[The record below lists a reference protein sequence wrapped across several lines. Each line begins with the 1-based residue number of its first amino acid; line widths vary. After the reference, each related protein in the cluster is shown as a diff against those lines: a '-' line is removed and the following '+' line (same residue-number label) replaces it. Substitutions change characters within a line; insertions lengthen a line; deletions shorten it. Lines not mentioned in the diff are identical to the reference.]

1 VHPVRLLTHL
11 GGTADRQTLLRGT
24 TRRRLESAVCH
35 GEVVKV
41 ARGRYALAAVP
52 QAAKAAA
59 RLSGVASHVSA
70 ASLHDWKVAVVPER
84 PQIIVPRNRKVDRR
98 DRAGHEIR
106 WRDVTSGERE
116 RRVTDPY
123 RTVLDC
129 ARDLPF
135 SHALAVADSAL
146 RQRDIDRDRLVE
158 LAHAS
163 PARGHA
169 RAVKVAEA
177 ATPLADNPFESVLRA
192 ISMEVAGLDLEPQ
205 VLIDDRGFRGTPDLV
220 DRRRRLVLEAD
231 SYAYHSGRD
240 AFERDCERYNALVL
254 RGWTVLRFTWSQV
267 MLRPECVR
275 AALIA
280 FLDGPDGRAIRV
292 PELLWAA

>member
-11 GGTADRQTLLRGT
+11 GGTADRQTLLGGT
-24 TRRRLESAVCH
+24 TRRRLERAVRR
-35 GEVVKV
+35 GEVIKV
-41 ARGRYALAAVP
+41 ARGKYALTAVPEAGRAAV
-52 QAAKAAA
+52 

-70 ASLHDWKVAVVPER
+70 ASLHTWEVAVVPDR
-84 PQIIVPRNRKVDRR
+84 PQIIVPRNRKVDRA

-106 WRDVTSGERE
+106 WRDVTPGERE

-135 SHALAVADSAL
+135 AHALAVADSAL
-146 RQRDIDRDRLVE
+146 RQRDVDQERLIE

-169 RAVKVAEA
+169 RAVKVAETATRLA
-177 ATPLADNPFESVLRA
+177 ANPFESVLRA
-192 ISMEVAGLDLEPQ
+192 IVTEVVGLDLQPQ
-205 VLIDDRGFRGTPDLV
+205 VDIEDRGFRGRPDLV

-231 SYAYHSGRD
+231 SHAFHSGKE

-254 RGWTVLRFTWSQV
+254 RGWTVLRFTWPQV
-267 MLRPECVR
+267 MFRPDYVR
-275 AALIA
+275 AALVA
-280 FLDGPDGRAIRV
+280 FLDGTEGRAIRD